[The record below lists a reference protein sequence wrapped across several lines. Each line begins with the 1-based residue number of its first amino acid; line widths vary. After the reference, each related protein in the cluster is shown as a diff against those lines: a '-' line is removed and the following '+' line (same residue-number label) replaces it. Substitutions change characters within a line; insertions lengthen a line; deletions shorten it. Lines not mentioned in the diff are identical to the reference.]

1 MYVKLAAVSALLATA
16 ANGYYLP
23 VAPSGNDLSLTQ
35 GHPLIQAPEQD
46 QPLIQA
52 PEQETAT
59 QQ

>member
-23 VAPSGNDLSLTQ
+23 LAQTGTALPLSQ
-35 GHPLIQAPEQD
+35 Q

-59 QQ
+59 TTTRPYV